1 MVGPAWLSLLGRFI
15 SDLKNIENFMWLNK
29 KKKLHKLQ
37 DNIVM
42 VLESC
47 GAMRVRQANTPD

>member
-1 MVGPAWLSLLGRFI
+1 MIGPAWLSLLGRFI
-15 SDLKNIENFMWLNK
+15 SDLKNIEHFIWLN

-47 GAMRVRQANTPD
+47 GAMRVRQANIPD